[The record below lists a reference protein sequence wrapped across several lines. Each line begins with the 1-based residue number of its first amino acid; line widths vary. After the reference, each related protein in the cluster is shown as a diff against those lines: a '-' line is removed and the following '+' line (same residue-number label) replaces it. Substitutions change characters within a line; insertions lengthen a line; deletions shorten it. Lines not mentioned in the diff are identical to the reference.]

1 MRKSRNYSRED
12 LARFSDNTRLPEIG
26 EYLSE
31 KLFEVMVHNDRKQG
45 LMYDISKLQGQKLQI
60 ERNREE
66 IENCHKVIQQLDSYG
81 LDMTDFWGFAKVIQS
96 MKELGFETLKIAS
109 DVNEAANFKRE
120 KDRKLAE
127 LKETNRQFDHTRR
140 WYQSPQIAVNS
151 HLQRLSIYNEFEW
164 LGIDARKLKVLF
176 DTIMDVLIANGVKFS
191 VAFDKFIEDVR
202 KNMSFF

>member
-1 MRKSRNYSRED
+1 
-12 LARFSDNTRLPEIG
+12 
-26 EYLSE
+26 
-31 KLFEVMVHNDRKQG
+31 
-45 LMYDISKLQGQKLQI
+45 MYDIYKLQGQSLQL
-60 ERNREE
+60 ERNRDELLAKKNEIGEE
-66 IENCHKVIQQLDSYG
+66 IENYHKVIQQLDSYG

-96 MKELGFETLKIAS
+96 MKELGLETLKIAS

-176 DTIMDVLIANGVKFS
+176 DTIMDISIANGVKFS

-202 KNMSFF
+202 KNMSFFWS